1 MPKFR
6 FRLQKLLELR
16 RIEEAEAKDAY
27 LQAKSSRIE
36 AEAEVD
42 KLASR
47 RHQIAEQQRYSIN
60 EMIAAQKYIHRL
72 EDEEGHMRSALG
84 VLLDEEE
91 SAKANWVARKQE
103 AEAFE
108 KLKEKEYEEWQRE
121 EARREQ
127 ADLDE
132 WAVQR
137 RAS

>member
-1 MPKFR
+1 MPRFK

-27 LQAKSSRIE
+27 LQAKSARLDAEVE
-36 AEAEVD
+36 AE
-42 KLASR
+42 KISMR
-47 RHQIAEQQRYSIN
+47 RMEISDQKRTSLDEL
-60 EMIAAQKYIHRL
+60 IAAQAYIHRL

-84 VLLDEEE
+84 VLIDEEE
-91 SAKANWVARKQE
+91 GAKKNWVLRKQE

-108 KLKEKEYEEWQRE
+108 KLKEKEYEEWQKE
-121 EARREQ
+121 EARKEQ